1 MDASRNLHAGT
12 DPAGHG
18 YVLRGFALR
27 ESTRGYLKRYTL
39 RQGLASVAYSYQESD
54 ALVLDCASALTAL
67 QRLPNVLVGEV
78 WDNGEGRVVRWPA
91 R

>member
-1 MDASRNLHAGT
+1 MDASWNLHAGS

-18 YVLRGFALR
+18 YELRGFALR

-39 RQGLASVAYSYQESD
+39 RQGLASAAYSYHESD

-67 QRLPNVLVGEV
+67 QRLPNVLLGEV
-78 WDNGEGRVVRWPA
+78 WDNGEDRVVRWPG